1 MTFFFYSFGKNLE
14 KLKKKVNFYLPK
26 FLTTFFSHSPKFL
39 LFRPCPNASLL
50 QIHKSTNTKYKN
62 TTAHLNFLWPFFVIH
77 SAFFIFHP
85 CFRPSHL
92 QTYNYN
98 CTFHPLQLQITFYN
112 CRNCDQLHV
121 KICPAMG
128 DRMVWKGL
136 SRGLFT
142 SGDTLFRDTRTCTIG
157 SNEQRERKANIDRNR
172 EKLHAYRY
180 RQIDT
185 MYMEKDEDNAV
196 TESDR

>member
-1 MTFFFYSFGKNLE
+1 
-14 KLKKKVNFYLPK
+14 
-26 FLTTFFSHSPKFL
+26 
-39 LFRPCPNASLL
+39 
-50 QIHKSTNTKYKN
+50 
-62 TTAHLNFLWPFFVIH
+62 
-77 SAFFIFHP
+77 
-85 CFRPSHL
+85 
-92 QTYNYN
+92 
-98 CTFHPLQLQITFYN
+98 
-112 CRNCDQLHV
+112 
-121 KICPAMG
+121 MG

-157 SNEQRERKANIDRNR
+157 SNAQRERKANIDRNR